1 MGAEPV
7 ASQGDDPASLQGLLT
22 ALAHLLLTRTQTAG
36 ALITLTDGAGA
47 TAQGV
52 AGDPDVLPS
61 LAAVAEV
68 VGARH
73 EALVVD
79 EVSSDPRLRPDPSS
93 RPLLGAAAGVPLA
106 AGAST
111 GVGAVCVGGPDNGP
125 LAAAQ
130 LLDELARVRDG
141 VTALVSGPQGSGASA
156 RQSTLLAASPA
167 IVTVVDAD
175 LVHRYANPRSARHF
189 GVPSPGDL
197 VGRSLL
203 GFVPEDD
210 ADEVAEIYDAVLAG
224 EAYYGQLRHLAGP
237 GTASRQVRLVETS
250 CVAIIWEGRP
260 AVLSTALD
268 VTHRAL
274 VDSGLAAVARAAQV
288 FSAASVGYLEVSL
301 DGQVR
306 DHNPYVATLLGTA
319 VLTGRRLGDVVVP
332 ADRARV
338 REAGAALAA
347 GQRESAEMSVRMR
360 SADGAPVPCVLSL
373 ALVRDVVGQ
382 PSHVAAIVLDDSAR
396 HAAQA
401 QLAERHERSVALL
414 AAIPDAVLICTPHGI
429 ITEVNA
435 QTEHLFG
442 YTAEELTG
450 RSVEV
455 LVPEPSRQVH
465 RWHRERYAASEHVR
479 PMITGPGI
487 HGVHKDGRLVPVE
500 VNLAS
505 VRLSTGDA
513 LVASVRDVSLGRQV
527 ETELRVSHDLMAGI
541 LSAATEQAIIA
552 TDLNGTIEL
561 FSDGAERLLGFR
573 REEVIGEPAAMFD
586 DGSPAEFATAWGLDA
601 TQSLQERIGTLVSS
615 GVAATRPWAYR
626 TRSGERRDVLLS
638 VTVRT
643 GPDGPAGLIIIATD
657 QSQRLRRDA
666 ELAASEERFRLAF
679 HHAPVGVA
687 LVSLAG
693 AEPGRFLRVNTAM
706 SDILGYGEDELL
718 EASLPAIAHLEDL
731 PLVVANVASLVDG
744 DVSVDLV
751 EHRCIHAEGHD
762 VWVQSSFAVILDEAG
777 RPDYAVCM
785 LNDISARKQAESEL
799 THNAL
804 HDTLTGLPN
813 RALLTE
819 HLHSALAR
827 ASHQKTGVGVLYIDL
842 DNFKDVNDSLGH
854 AAGDE
859 LLMDVGHR
867 LAGSMRDSDLAGR
880 LGGDE
885 FVVVCEDIT
894 SIDDVTAVADRVGRA
909 LAIQLPIAGQM
920 VTVSAS
926 IGIAY
931 AAHGDQRPE
940 DLLRAADIAMYRA
953 KGNGRS
959 RYEFS
964 DPSLQNRALRQL
976 ELEADLRE
984 ALGVPTDAVSGP
996 TVRRTRRPPRS
1007 RAAEQLF
1014 LDYQPCF
1021 DAATGSLV
1029 ACEALLRWDHPSKG
1043 LLGPGQFLDVA
1054 EDRALMIPLGAWVLR
1069 QACTQAAH
1077 WAERFGPDAPEMW
1090 VNVSAAQIGRDR
1102 FVTRVADTLESTGLP
1117 ARLLCLELTERQALS
1132 SAHSTLDD
1140 LHALPELGVR
1150 LSIDD
1155 FGTGYAGLDY
1165 LRRLPVSSLKVDASY
1180 VAAIGQDRT
1189 GTALAATVVNLGHAL
1204 DLTVVAEGVE
1214 TAEQRDAVVEL
1225 GADVLQG
1232 YLLARPGPPA
1242 VVEELL
1248 LRQFASPQ

>member
-1 MGAEPV
+1 MDRNESRPPE
-7 ASQGDDPASLQGLLT
+7 DDPGSIEGLLA
-22 ALAHLLLTRTQTAG
+22 ALARLVLARTRTVA
-36 ALITLTDGAGA
+36 ALITLTDATGRVLEGAAGA
-47 TAQGV
+47 
-52 AGDPDVLPS
+52 PDVLRR
-61 LAAVAEV
+61 LALVAIV
-68 VGARH
+68 AGGRH
-73 EALVVD
+73 EPWVVD
-79 EVSSDPRLRPDPSS
+79 DVAVEPRLRPDAASQPFV
-93 RPLLGAAAGVPLA
+93 GAAAAVPLSA
-106 AGAST
+106 AGFDGFGS
-111 GVGAVCVGGPDNGP
+111 VCVGGPDRGP
-125 LAAAQ
+125 LGPAE
-130 LLDELARVRDG
+130 LLDELTRVRDA
-141 VTALVSGPQGSGASA
+141 VVALVSSAQVRGASA

-167 IVTVVDAD
+167 VVTVVDTD

-189 GVPSPGDL
+189 GVPSPAQL

-203 GFVPEDD
+203 TFVPEDE
-210 ADEVAEIYDAVLAG
+210 ADQVAEIYEAVLAG
-224 EAYYGQLRHLAGP
+224 EAYHGPLRHVAAP
-237 GTASRQVRLVETS
+237 GTPSAQVRLVEAS
-250 CVAIIWEGRP
+250 CVAITWDGGP
-260 AVLSTALD
+260 AVLLTALD
-268 VTHRAL
+268 VTRRAV
-274 VDSGLAAVARAAQV
+274 VDSDIAAVARAAQV
-288 FSAASVGYLEVSL
+288 FSSASVGYLEMSL
-301 DGQVR
+301 DGDVH
-306 DHNPYVATLLGTA
+306 DHNPYVRTLLGGA
-319 VLTGRRLGDVVVP
+319 VPTGRRLGELVVP
-332 ADRARV
+332 ADRAQV
-338 REAGAALAA
+338 REAGGAVAA
-347 GQRESAEMSVRMR
+347 GRSESAELSVRMR
-360 SADGAPVPCVLSL
+360 SADGAAVPCVLSL

-382 PSHVAAIVLDDSAR
+382 PSHLAAIVLDDSAR
-396 HAAQA
+396 HAARV

-442 YTAEELTG
+442 YPAEELVG
-450 RSVEV
+450 RPVEV
-455 LVPEPSRQVH
+455 LVPESSRQAH
-465 RWHRERYAASEHVR
+465 RWHRDRYAASEHVR

-487 HGVHKDGRLVPVE
+487 HGVHKDGSLVPVE

-505 VRLSTGDA
+505 VQLSTGAA
-513 LVASVRDVSLGRQV
+513 LVASVRDVSVGRQV
-527 ETELRVSHDLMAGI
+527 EAELRASHDLMAGI

-561 FSDGAERLLGFR
+561 FSEGAERLLGYR
-573 REEVIGEPAAMFD
+573 REDVIGEPAAMFD
-586 DGSPAEFATAWGLDA
+586 DGSPAEFAAAWGLDA
-601 TQSLQERIGTLVSS
+601 TQSLPERIGTLVSS

-626 TRSGERRDVLLS
+626 TKGGERRDVLLS

-643 GPDGPAGLIIIATD
+643 GPDGPAGLIIVATD
-657 QSQRLRRDA
+657 QSRRRRREA

-687 LVSLAG
+687 LVSLTG
-693 AEPGRFLRVNTAM
+693 LEPGRFLRVNAAM
-706 SDILGYGEDELL
+706 SGILGYGEDELL
-718 EASLPAIAHLEDL
+718 EASLPAVAHPEDL
-731 PLVVANVASLVDG
+731 PLVVANVAALVDG
-744 DVSVDLV
+744 EAGVDLV

-762 VWVQSSFAVILDEAG
+762 VWVQSSFAVIPDEAG

-785 LNDISARKQAESEL
+785 LNDITARKQAESEL

-819 HLHSALAR
+819 HLHSALTR
-827 ASHQKTGVGVLYIDL
+827 ASHLQTSVGVLYIDL

-867 LAGSMRDSDLAGR
+867 LAGCMRDSDLAGR

-931 AAHGDQRPE
+931 AAQGDERPE

-996 TVRRTRRPPRS
+996 TLRRPGRAPRP
-1007 RAAEQLF
+1007 RPAEQLF
-1014 LDYQPCF
+1014 LDYQPCY
-1021 DAATGSLV
+1021 DAATGRLV

-1043 LLGPGQFLDVA
+1043 PLGPGQFLDVA

-1069 QACTQAAH
+1069 QACTQAAL
-1077 WAERFGPDAPEMW
+1077 WAERFGSDAPEMW

-1248 LRQFASPQ
+1248 LRQYASPQ